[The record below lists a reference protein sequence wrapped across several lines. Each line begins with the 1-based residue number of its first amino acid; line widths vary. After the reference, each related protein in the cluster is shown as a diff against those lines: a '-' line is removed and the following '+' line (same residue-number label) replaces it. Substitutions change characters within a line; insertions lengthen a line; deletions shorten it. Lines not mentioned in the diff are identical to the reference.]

1 MRQGGSRRETE
12 QVMTG
17 APRERKTDT
26 NAGRVLVLGCRPK
39 AGQTRLDG
47 AGTLQLALLGA
58 AAQRTVTLDRLVD
71 VVWCLAG
78 GAWAPSGEAVHDAL
92 QRATRAGLV
101 APRESWVK
109 SVPFLY
115 VLTPAGAQRFGEL
128 MRLPLPDHDDPAA
141 CAAASVKYGLLDLVE
156 TADALAVTSDLRRF
170 YLACRA
176 GIEERRTSLPAH
188 RPFLDRC
195 AGERQAGIDFRI
207 DALDDF
213 SAEVSRRALPQAAS
227 SAS

>member
-1 MRQGGSRRETE
+1 
-12 QVMTG
+12 MTG
-17 APRERKTDT
+17 APKERNTER
-26 NAGRVLVLGCRPK
+26 NAGRVLVLNCLPK
-39 AGQTRLDG
+39 GGQTRLDG

-78 GAWAPSGEAVHDAL
+78 GTWSPSGEIVHDAL

-101 APRESWVK
+101 AARESWVK
-109 SVPFLY
+109 SVLFLY
-115 VLTPAGAQRFGEL
+115 VLTPSGAQRFAEL

-156 TADALAVTSDLRRF
+156 PADALAVTSDLRRF

-176 GIEERRTSLPAH
+176 SLEERRTSLPPH
-188 RPFLDRC
+188 RRFLDRC
-195 AGERQAGIDFRI
+195 ASERQAWIDFRI
-207 DALDDF
+207 DALDEF
-213 SAEVSRRALPQAAS
+213 NTEVSRRALPQAAS